1 MSITIDKE
9 FESLIPPLSPEEFQ
23 QLEENCL
30 RDGIRDALIVWEQDG
45 NDILIDGHNRFRI
58 VGKHPTIQFNIKRMQ
73 FADRDSAML
82 WIIRNQ
88 KGRRNLDKLTK
99 IDLRL
104 KEEKLVAKQANKGG
118 RPKNGPAKPP
128 KKSWEDS
135 TEKRREDRKNE
146 TAYKVAKEIGI
157 SEDTFRK
164 GKKIL
169 NSGNDELIQQVQSGK
184 KTIHQGWTELKEK
197 ERNQIDM
204 SAKAHLEKAEERHK
218 DFAESKTVS
227 IADVAQDRKDSAEI
241 ARSKYNEIYNAI
253 KRILFIGASN
263 FDYSIISQKTMGETE
278 IRRLHGEIEIAILTL
293 TRIKNEIG
301 G

>member
-1 MSITIDKE
+1 MSIIVDKE
-9 FESLIPPLSPEEFQ
+9 FESLIPPLTAEEFQ

-30 RDGIRDALIVWEQDG
+30 RDGIRDALIVWGQDG

-58 VGKHPTIQFNIKRMQ
+58 VGKHPLLHFDIKRIQ
-73 FADRDSAML
+73 FADRDEAKL
-82 WIIRNQ
+82 WIYRNQ
-88 KGRRNLDKLTK
+88 IGRRNLKAPQLIELGIK
-99 IDLRL
+99 MEPLVSAEAKKKQGARNDL
-104 KEEKLVAKQANKGG
+104 
-118 RPKNGPAKPP
+118 KNIPT
-128 KKSWEDS
+128 KSWGS
-135 TEKRREDRKNE
+135 PAEKRKADRQNE
-146 TAYKVAKEIGI
+146 TVYKVAKEIGI
-157 SEDTFRK
+157 SEDTYRK

-184 KTIHQGWTELKEK
+184 KTIHQGWTELKEN
-197 ERNQIDM
+197 ERKQIDM

-253 KRILFIGASN
+253 KKVLFIGASN
-263 FDYSIISQKTMGETE
+263 FNYSIINTKTMDETE
-278 IRRLHGEIEIAILTL
+278 IRRLQGEIDIVIATL
-293 TRIKNEIG
+293 ARIKNEIG

>member
-1 MSITIDKE
+1 MKGYGSAT
-9 FESLIPPLSPEEFQ
+9 LVG
-23 QLEENCL
+23 L

-73 FADRDSAML
+73 FADRDEARL

-88 KGRRNLDKLTK
+88 LGRRNIHDLDRAAL
-99 IDLRL
+99 LEE
-104 KEEKLVAKQANKGG
+104 EEKIVASKANARMNAGIKADPKEKFPKGKQTRDIMGAKMGVSGKQYEKLKTINKKASPEVKQQIRDG
-118 RPKNGPAKPP
+118 
-128 KKSWEDS
+128 KKSVNGAFNEIK
-135 TEKRREDRKNE
+135 EQERK
-146 TAYKVAKEIGI
+146 
-157 SEDTFRK
+157 
-164 GKKIL
+164 
-169 NSGNDELIQQVQSGK
+169 
-184 KTIHQGWTELKEK
+184 
-197 ERNQIDM
+197 QIDM

-241 ARSKYNEIYNAI
+241 ARGKYNEIYNAI

>member
-1 MSITIDKE
+1 MSILIDKE
-9 FESLIPPLSPEEFQ
+9 FESLIPPLSAEEFQ
-23 QLEENCL
+23 QLEANCL

-118 RPKNGPAKPP
+118 RPKNGSAKPP

-157 SEDTFRK
+157 SEDTYRK

-197 ERNQIDM
+197 ERKQIDM

-253 KRILFIGASN
+253 KKVLFIGASN

>member
-1 MSITIDKE
+1 MSILIDKE
-9 FESLIPPLSPEEFQ
+9 FENLIPPLSAEEFQ

-73 FADRDSAML
+73 FADRDDARL
-82 WIIRNQ
+82 WIIHNQ
-88 KGRRNLDKLTK
+88 LGRRNIHDLDRAAL
-99 IDLRL
+99 LEE
-104 KEEKLVAKQANKGG
+104 EEKIVASKARERQESGINQYTDMSLVEKFPQPAQRTRDIMGAKMGVSGKQYEKLKTINKKASPEVKQQIRDG
-118 RPKNGPAKPP
+118 
-128 KKSWEDS
+128 KKSVNGAFNEIK
-135 TEKRREDRKNE
+135 EQERK
-146 TAYKVAKEIGI
+146 
-157 SEDTFRK
+157 
-164 GKKIL
+164 
-169 NSGNDELIQQVQSGK
+169 
-184 KTIHQGWTELKEK
+184 
-197 ERNQIDM
+197 QIDM

-241 ARSKYNEIYNAI
+241 ARGKYNEIYNAI

-263 FDYSIISQKTMGETE
+263 FDYSIISQKTMGGTE
-278 IRRLHGEIEIAILTL
+278 IRRLHGEIEIAISTL